1 MLMSFCTSTLAC
13 VWNQISYLQN
23 NTSWLERNFHLL
35 WRSILP
41 IKDLLHILFQNLE
54 IVAIP
59 YCRLEQNLDGKRQCI
74 WRKYVTLSSS
84 AKSIRCFTVKPRSDI
99 SYLTQLNNHRQRW
112 FNTLKFQSFTQPQKN
127 GKWLKVHLLEDR
139 SKQVDCSIY
148 HMIHPQDSADL
159 WP

>member
-1 MLMSFCTSTLAC
+1 MYS
-13 VWNQISYLQN
+13 NQNQLQNEWQGSYLQN
-23 NTSWLERNFHLL
+23 NTGWFERNFHLL

-41 IKDLLHILFQNLE
+41 IKDLLNIFFQHLK

-59 YCRLEQNLDGKRQCI
+59 YSRLEQNLDGKRQCI

-112 FNTLKFQSFTQPQKN
+112 FIYTKILEFHSASEKRENDWKFTCSRIVQS
-127 GKWLKVHLLEDR
+127 R
-139 SKQVDCSIY
+139 
-148 HMIHPQDSADL
+148 
-159 WP
+159 